1 MDMITKTRRRFML
14 LLMLVTTV
22 ILVAALV
29 AVYWL
34 TYSSQEANNRQ
45 RLNSFEEISV
55 TENGQVTY
63 GEDSSNAYVV
73 EHTKPDIGTYF
84 SLLVNQG
91 QVQSTYTSI
100 EDFPQD
106 QYQTAADIAWQ
117 GKNYGK
123 VELEGRMWQYCVSPS
138 ITKITTDS
146 AQITA
151 DNEQEGDN
159 LDETCLI
166 RFVDITESRQTLHS
180 LALTLCV
187 IGILLLIFFFFFS
200 LFFSRRAI
208 EPLTEVMEKQRQF
221 VADASHELKT
231 PVSIIKANCSVLYA
245 NEENTVASQ
254 KEWLNNIVTG
264 TDRMSNLIQGLIAL
278 VKVEGTDNEIIKSE
292 ISIGKEIDESIDM
305 LDLIIEGKSLTVET
319 NHRAETIWSDLDCFR
334 QVLGIVL
341 DNAIKYSND
350 GGIIRINV
358 SQEKKWLCLSVF
370 NTGDG
375 IVKEDLDKI
384 FNRFYRGEGARTANG
399 SYGLGLSIAQTV
411 MRRLGGSITAE
422 SVAGQSVTFK
432 LRFPQKSEHAKGAAN
447 E

>member
-14 LLMLVTTV
+14 VLMLVTIV

-34 TYSSQEANNRQ
+34 TYSSQETSNRQ
-45 RLNSFEEISV
+45 RLNSFEEININASGKV
-55 TENGQVTY
+55 TFDGDKT
-63 GEDSSNAYVV
+63 DAYVV

-84 SLLVNQG
+84 TMLVNQG
-91 QVQSTYTSI
+91 QVQSIYTSI
-100 EDFPQD
+100 EDFSQD
-106 QYQTAADIAWQ
+106 LYQTAADIAWQ

-123 VELEGRMWQYCVSPS
+123 VELEGRMWQYCISPS
-138 ITKITTDS
+138 ITNTTTDTTE
-146 AQITA
+146 ITP
-151 DNEQEGDN
+151 DDEQEEN
-159 LDETCLI
+159 NQDETSII
-166 RFVDITESRQTLHS
+166 RFVDITESQQTLQS

-200 LFFSRRAI
+200 LFFSKRAI

-231 PVSIIKANCSVLYA
+231 PVSIIKANCSVLYT
-245 NEENTVASQ
+245 NEENTIASQ
-254 KEWLNNIVTG
+254 KEWLDNIVTG

-278 VKVEGTDNEIIKSE
+278 VKIEGTDNEIIKSE
-292 ISIGKEIDESIDM
+292 ISIGKVIEESLEM
-305 LDLIIEGKSLTVET
+305 LDLMIEEKSLTIET
-319 NHRAETIWSDLDCFR
+319 NDRAEAIWSDLDCFR

-341 DNAIKYSND
+341 DNAIKYSNNR
-350 GGIIRINV
+350 GIIRIDV
-358 SQEKKWLCLSVF
+358 TSEKKWLCLSVF

-375 IVKEDLDKI
+375 IVKEDLEKI
-384 FNRFYRGEGARTANG
+384 FNRFYRGEGARTADG

-422 SVAGQSVTFK
+422 SIAGQSVTFK
-432 LRFPQKSEHAKGAAN
+432 LRFPKNSEQTKGAAN